1 MPYLEPMGAA
11 IAENTGR
18 PPTRLSADAGYFSE
32 RAGTEVAPHT
42 DLSSA
47 TEKVKHS
54 QPVPPAPRG
63 RTPKTLSV
71 RERMHRKARTT
82 AGCRVRDAHGDRRA
96 RLRTDQRGARIRA
109 LSGAR
114 TGEGPRGGGPPP
126 RDRVRT
132 KENRGPET
140 AKCSSLWA
148 HAPHHP
154 PVTLDYDSHR
164 CHERYY
170 RDGLLA
176 RRTRRGDLDGRPPA
190 GFLGRGMKDSF
201 VQVSA
206 VAGFQRFALDEP
218 ERPRSIGL
226 PLGPQKHGV
235 LHPPCVEAMRKVIQM
250 CHKEHRDAPLQ

>member
-1 MPYLEPMGAA
+1 LTDPDSHIMKDAEGAFVHAENAQAAVDAAHHILVAATVTAQPADAPHLEPMGAA

-32 RAGTEVAPHT
+32 RAGTAVAPHT

-114 TGEGPRGGGPPP
+114 TGEGPR
-126 RDRVRT
+126 
-132 KENRGPET
+132 
-140 AKCSSLWA
+140 
-148 HAPHHP
+148 
-154 PVTLDYDSHR
+154 
-164 CHERYY
+164 
-170 RDGLLA
+170 
-176 RRTRRGDLDGRPPA
+176 
-190 GFLGRGMKDSF
+190 
-201 VQVSA
+201 
-206 VAGFQRFALDEP
+206 
-218 ERPRSIGL
+218 
-226 PLGPQKHGV
+226 
-235 LHPPCVEAMRKVIQM
+235 
-250 CHKEHRDAPLQ
+250 